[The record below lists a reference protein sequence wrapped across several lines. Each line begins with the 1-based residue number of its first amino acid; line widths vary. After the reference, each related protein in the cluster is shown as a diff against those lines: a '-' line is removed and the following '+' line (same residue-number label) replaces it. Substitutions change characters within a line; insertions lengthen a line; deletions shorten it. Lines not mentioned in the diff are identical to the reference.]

1 MRILRLLADPRITLV
16 AALVVLQYF
25 AAEWVVSATWRG
37 HYSYRTDQLGPLG
50 LEFCGPQ
57 GRWPCSALYPVMN
70 VSLVLTGLAI
80 STVAASWAL
89 RRIVTFPHA
98 GALLI
103 SGVGLAVSGIIT
115 EKTDYQH
122 HSAALTTFYVLGSV
136 GVAMVGFSGSTR
148 LTPGIRAIVAL
159 AGTTA
164 TLAFISYATGLT
176 GWFGSGGTQRLIVY
190 PILVAVVV
198 AGVSSGRVRAP
209 RDRSSSAAGAEPIQP
224 APVTS
229 G

>member
-1 MRILRLLADPRITLV
+1 MTILRLLRDPRITLV
-16 AALVVLQYF
+16 AALIVLQFF

-37 HYSYRTDQLGPLG
+37 HYSYRVDQLGPLG

-103 SGVGLAVSGIIT
+103 AGFGLAVSGIIT

-122 HSAALTTFYVLGSV
+122 HSAELTTFFVLASV
-136 GVAMVGFSGSTR
+136 GVAMIGFSGSTL

-159 AGTTA
+159 AGIIA
-164 TLAFISYATGLT
+164 TVAFISYATGLT

-198 AGVSSGRVRAP
+198 AGVSSGRVRTP
-209 RDRSSSAAGAEPIQP
+209 GDRSDDTSDLGQIEP